1 MYISQSVTRYISIFQ
16 NVDPLYGTLVSLR
29 RVVGNVTIEVGTIV
43 GSHIWSDPPR
53 ASARVRPVY
62 PKKDTYAAPCLL
74 HGVKPHFSFHFLPTV
89 CRCVFT
95 AKCSQLLLEKR
106 TEQKKEQ
113 EKHCTYL
120 SNLVF

>member
-74 HGVKPHFSFHFLPTV
+74 HGVKPYFSFTFSPQCVV
-89 CRCVFT
+89 CVHSKVQSTSIRKKNR
-95 AKCSQLLLEKR
+95 AEKR
-106 TEQKKEQ
+106 TRK
-113 EKHCTYL
+113 TLYI
-120 SNLVF
+120 S